1 MMEHD
6 RIRHDL
12 CCAARLLYRN
22 GLSAANAGHI
32 SVAIGGDRMLVNH
45 FGPSFATLRPQN
57 VVVVEFSGKVVEG
70 NAYVNDTIRLHGII
84 HRENPKATVVMHTHP
99 PAVVTYSAF
108 RRVPEVFDQESCLLM
123 DDISVI
129 DENYEGLA
137 SDEERVM
144 PVARA
149 LGVKPIAILP
159 NHGAI
164 TTADNIPLA
173 LVRMLLLEGM
183 VQRNLAVAQ
192 AARATGLQ
200 AIPISPEAARRAKM
214 EIARIPAIAPLWQDF
229 IERLRT
235 SDPDLFAGGNA

>member
-6 RIRHDL
+6 RIRLDL

-32 SVAIGGDRMLVNH
+32 SVAVGGDRMLVNH

-57 VVVVEFSGKVVEG
+57 VVVVDFSGKVVEG

-84 HRENPKATVVMHTHP
+84 HRENPHATVVMHTHP
-99 PAVVTYSAF
+99 PAVVTFSAF
-108 RRVPEVFDQESCLLM
+108 RKVPEVFDQESCLLM
-123 DDISVI
+123 DDVAVI

-137 SDEERVM
+137 AEEERVM
-144 PVARA
+144 PIAKA
-149 LGVKPIAILP
+149 LGAKPIAILP

-164 TTADNIPLA
+164 TTADSIPLA
-173 LVRMLLLEGM
+173 FVRMLLLEGM

-192 AARATGLQ
+192 AARATGWQ
-200 AIPISPEAARRAKM
+200 PMPIAPEAARRAKS
-214 EIARIPAIAPLWQDF
+214 EIAQIPAIAPLWQDF
-229 IERLRT
+229 IERLHK
-235 SDPDLFAGGNA
+235 SDPDLFAGTA

>member
-1 MMEHD
+1 MTEHD
-6 RIRHDL
+6 LLRLDL

-32 SVAIGGDRMLVNH
+32 SVAIGDNRMLVNH

-57 VVVVEFSGKVVEG
+57 VVVVDFSGKVIEG
-70 NAYVNDTIRLHGII
+70 KAYVNDTIRLHGII
-84 HRENPKATVVMHTHP
+84 HRENPHVTVVMHTHP
-99 PAVVTYSAF
+99 PAVVTFSVF
-108 RRVPEVFDQESCLLM
+108 RKVPEVFDQESCLLM
-123 DDISVI
+123 DDVAVI
-129 DENYEGLA
+129 DQDYEGLA
-137 SDEERVM
+137 SEEERVM
-144 PVARA
+144 PIARS
-149 LGVKPIAILP
+149 LGTKPIAILP

-192 AARATGLQ
+192 AAQATGLQ
-200 AIPISPEAARRAKM
+200 PVPIAPEAARRAKS

-229 IERLRT
+229 IERLHK
-235 SDPDLFAGGNA
+235 SDPDLFAGKA